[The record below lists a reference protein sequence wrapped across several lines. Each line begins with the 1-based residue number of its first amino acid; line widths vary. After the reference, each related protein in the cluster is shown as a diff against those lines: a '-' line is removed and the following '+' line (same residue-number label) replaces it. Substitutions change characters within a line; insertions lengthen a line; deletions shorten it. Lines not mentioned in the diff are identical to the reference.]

1 MERLDR
7 GEKALLEV
15 GEQEARPGAA
25 GRGLP
30 VLVEHGGQSQFRRVR
45 RQAVD
50 PDGLDDAFRKGLPK
64 SAEVFLEPADH
75 DRLQLFGLDVDAPG
89 EALRIEDFE
98 ERREGV
104 GMTVVRGGG
113 QEKPVFEKRRDLPHG
128 PRELAFQGPDGSGG
142 GRRMVRLVE
151 DQHRA
156 GPERRKEFAEPA
168 HVHLVGQDAVG
179 DDEARA
185 DAPRI
190 GGKPARPP
198 GVQEV
203 LAVDDGEVEAEF
215 LRQLVL
221 PLQQHRGR
229 RRDDDH
235 LNAAAQEQLS
245 NDQTGFHR
253 LAEADVVGDQQID
266 AWQVQRLGQGKKL
279 VGVQPD
285 ARPKR
290 RLEQLPIRRRG
301 GPPFRRAQV
310 SAQALGP
317 FEGLG
322 QQGRP
327 VVRVEDLRLQLGRE
341 SKLDCLALRIV
352 LAGNEVQRLHRPGLF
367 GPLDDPGFSAR
378 KDEVALLGSRSNL
391 SRR

>member
-1 MERLDR
+1 MERRDR

-30 VLVEHGGQSQFRRVR
+30 VVVEHGGQPQLGRVR
-45 RQAVD
+45 RQPAD

-64 SAEVFLEPADH
+64 TAEVFLEPADH
-75 DRLQLFGLDVDAPG
+75 DRLQLFGLDVDASG

-98 ERREGV
+98 QRREGV

-113 QEKPVFEKRRDLPHG
+113 QEKPVFEKRRDLAHR
-128 PRELAFQGPDGSGG
+128 PRELAFQSPGRSGR
-142 GRRMVRLVE
+142 GRRVMRLVE

-168 HVHLVGQDAVG
+168 HVGLVGQDAVG

-190 GGKPARPP
+190 GREAARPP
-198 GVQEV
+198 GVQQV

-215 LRQLVL
+215 LRQFVL

-235 LNAAAQEQLS
+235 LDATAQEQLS
-245 NDQTGFHR
+245 NDETGFDR

-266 AWQVQRLGQGKKL
+266 ARQLQRLGQRKKL

-290 RLEQLPIRRRG
+290 RLEQLPVRRRG
-301 GPPFRRAQV
+301 GAPFGRAQV
-310 SAQALGP
+310 GARGAG
-317 FEGLG
+317 
-322 QQGRP
+322 
-327 VVRVEDLRLQLGRE
+327 
-341 SKLDCLALRIV
+341 ALRRSWS
-352 LAGNEVQRLHRPGLF
+352 AG
-367 GPLDDPGFSAR
+367 AT
-378 KDEVALLGSRSNL
+378 SRSGRGL
-391 SRR
+391 AFAVRSRTQAG